1 LRLYGKRYAMEF
13 DVVVIGGGPAGSTA
27 GRLLA
32 EWGYSVVLF
41 DRLEKRKP
49 SLAESL
55 PPSTRKLFG
64 FLGILHRLEA
74 ARFYRSSGNTVWWGD
89 PEARVERFGGSN
101 QSWGYQVL
109 RSDFDELLLDLA
121 ASARVLVRPNAT
133 VLKVNLEADHRVS
146 IQYDDVGDTRT
157 ACEARFVLDCS
168 GRSGV
173 IARRGFRKKE
183 ARYATLAIA
192 GEWRN
197 ETGWGLKDPTHTLVE
212 AYPDGWAWSIPLSAE
227 RRHFTVMVDP
237 QQVQASRG
245 RSLKEI
251 YFDEMGKTVQFK
263 IILSNATMEGAP
275 WGCDAS
281 LYSAETFGG
290 PQFILVGDAA
300 SFIDPLS
307 SFGVKKALASA
318 WIAAV
323 VANTCFKKPAL
334 RQIALD
340 MFSNRERQVYASH
353 LRQSERYYQ
362 EAALRYP
369 TPFWTAR
376 AQVAEGTQIWDPDEE
391 ELKRDPDVL
400 AAFEALKQ
408 SRAIQLQCARDV
420 RVEKRPGI
428 EGNEVVLKESL
439 VSPGLPSGAR
449 FLGGVNLPRL
459 LEIAGKHSQ
468 VPDLFAAYN
477 RICPPVDLGNFL
489 GTLSVLLAKGILRNL
504 HH

>member
-1 LRLYGKRYAMEF
+1 MNGY
-13 DVVVIGGGPAGSTA
+13 DVAVIGGGPAGSTA
-27 GRLLA
+27 GRLLT

-41 DRLEKRKP
+41 NRPEKRRS

-64 FLGILHRLEA
+64 FLGILQRLEG

-89 PEARVERFGGSN
+89 PEGSVERFGASS

-109 RSDFDELLLDLA
+109 RSDFDQLLLDLA
-121 ASARVLVRPNAT
+121 GSAGVHVRPNAT

-146 IQYDDVGDTRT
+146 IQYDDAGDTRA

-168 GRSGV
+168 GRNGV
-173 IARRGFRKKE
+173 IARRGLRKKE
-183 ARYATLAIA
+183 ARYSTLAIA
-192 GEWRN
+192 AAWRN
-197 ETGWGLKDPTHTLVE
+197 ETGWGLKDATHTLVE
-212 AYPDGWAWSIPLSAE
+212 AYPDGWAWSVPLSAQQ
-227 RRHFTVMVDP
+227 RHFTVMVDP

-245 RSLKEI
+245 RGLEEI

-263 IILSNATMEGAP
+263 TILRAAITEGAP

-281 LYSAETFGG
+281 LYSSETFAG

-318 WIAAV
+318 WMAAV

-340 MFSNRERQVYASH
+340 MFSNRERQVYASY
-353 LRQSERYYQ
+353 LRQSARYFQ
-362 EAALRYP
+362 QASTRYP
-369 TPFWTAR
+369 TPFWIAR
-376 AQVAEGTQIWDPDEE
+376 AQVAERSQVWDPDEE

-400 AAFEALKQ
+400 AAFAALKG
-408 SRAIQLQCARDV
+408 SRAIRLQCAPDV
-420 RVEKRPGI
+420 RVENRAGI

-449 FLGGVNLPRL
+449 FLGGVDLPRL
-459 LEIAGKHSQ
+459 VEIAGEHSQ

-489 GTLSVLLAKGILRNL
+489 GTLSALLAKGILRNL
-504 HH
+504 HHEDGF